1 MLETM
6 MPLVKRLGWVTLIGM
21 VGVYIYI
28 SMTGPRG
35 VSALLEKRRQI
46 TAMQEEKAELEKDN
60 QRRREKVRRLTESP
74 EEQEMEIRK
83 RLKLEK
89 PGTRDFY
96 LPDSSGN
103 APEPPSSQ

>member
-1 MLETM
+1 M
-6 MPLVKRLGWVTLIGM
+6 MPLVKRLGWATLIGM

-35 VSALLEKRRQI
+35 ISALLEKRRQI
-46 TAMQEEKAELEKDN
+46 TAMQEENAGLEQDN
-60 QRRREKVRRLTESP
+60 QRRREKIRRLTESP
-74 EEQEMEIRK
+74 EQQELEIRK

-96 LPDSSGN
+96 LPDSTEN